1 MRDNATPTCAKISP
15 SMLLHFPLT
24 SFYCVLLKELLEES
38 VEAELQVINSFI
50 NSFPRHVVF
59 ATSPSPLF

>member
-1 MRDNATPTCAKISP
+1 
-15 SMLLHFPLT
+15 MLLHFPLT

-50 NSFPRHVVF
+50 NCCVDWQLVAALHFSCALLKLSYLEPVNR
-59 ATSPSPLF
+59 